1 MKRAFFMRLDISMN
15 SRQRFECGMTVFVTT
30 DGHESVHCLK
40 QKKFFIT
47 GKAFL
52 FERQWA
58 ECPIGDIS
66 SRPIFV

>member
-1 MKRAFFMRLDISMN
+1 MHHIN
-15 SRQRFECGMTVFVTT
+15 SQFVTT
-30 DGHESVHCLK
+30 DGHENVHCLK
-40 QKKFFIT
+40 QKKFSIA